1 MRETEALL
9 KLVVSI
15 LTVIILFPFTL
26 VVGVLRIIKS
36 IVSIIEKTI
45 LAFIKNDGKS
55 TKYEEY

>member
-15 LTVIILFPFTL
+15 LTAIILFPLTL

-36 IVSIIEKTI
+36 ILSIIEKTI
-45 LAFIKNDGKS
+45 LAFIKNVRQELIK
-55 TKYEEY
+55 

>member
-45 LAFIKNDGKS
+45 LAFIKNVRQELLK
-55 TKYEEY
+55 

>member
-9 KLVVSI
+9 KLVISI

-45 LAFIKNDGKS
+45 LAFIKNVRQELLK
-55 TKYEEY
+55 

>member
-45 LAFIKNDGKS
+45 LAFIKNVRQELIK
-55 TKYEEY
+55 

>member
-26 VVGVLRIIKS
+26 VVGVLRVIRS

-45 LAFIKNDGKS
+45 LAFIKNVRQELIK
-55 TKYEEY
+55 

>member
-26 VVGVLRIIKS
+26 VVGVLRIIKA
-36 IVSIIEKTI
+36 IVSIIENTI
-45 LAFIKNDGKS
+45 LAFIKNVR
-55 TKYEEY
+55 EELLK

>member
-45 LAFIKNDGKS
+45 LAFIKNVR
-55 TKYEEY
+55 EELLK